1 MAKTKINYVCTQCG
15 AVQPKWMGKCPDC
28 GSWNTLVEQVDQ
40 PVSRFASAPAA
51 QAVSCT
57 VQTLEQIDSTE
68 EQRYLTRMQELNRV
82 LGGGIVPGSVIL
94 LSGDPGIGKST
105 LLLQICQSM
114 DGGQQAAPQILYVS
128 GEESLRQIKLR
139 ASRLGVDT
147 PHLHLSSTTNI
158 ESVVESI
165 QRTKPDI
172 VMVDSIQTM
181 NLSALNSSS
190 GSVTQVRECTQIL
203 INLAK
208 TMDIP
213 IFIVGHVN
221 KDGAIAGP
229 KVMEHMVDAVL
240 YFEGE
245 RNLSYRILR
254 AIKNRYGSTN
264 EIGVFEMGE
273 NGLDEVA
280 NPSKAML
287 EGRPENVS
295 GTCVACVIE
304 GSRPILAE
312 VQALASKSGYAVPK
326 RMSTGFDYNRLSLLL
341 AVLEKR
347 CGYFFGTLDAYVN
360 INVVGGI
367 RLDEPAADLPI
378 ALALVSN
385 LTDRVI
391 PDDLVAFGEI
401 GLAGELRAVN
411 RVLVRVKEAQRLGF
425 RRCILPKQCVDAITA
440 DVDIQLIGVSSLAQA
455 INQLG

>member
-1 MAKTKINYVCTQCG
+1 MAKTKISYVCTQCG
-15 AVQPKWMGKCPDC
+15 AIQPKWMGKCPDC
-28 GSWNTLVEQVDQ
+28 GSWNTLVEQVET
-40 PVSRFASAPAA
+40 PVSRFSSPAVP
-51 QAVSCT
+51 VSGCT
-57 VQTLEQIDSTE
+57 VQKLEQINSNE
-68 EQRYLTRMQELNRV
+68 EQRYLTSMKELNRV

-105 LLLQICQSM
+105 LLLQICQTMSN
-114 DGGQQAAPQILYVS
+114 DAQILYVS

-139 ASRLGVDT
+139 AARLGVT
-147 PHLHLSSTTNI
+147 TENLNLSSTTNI
-158 ESVVESI
+158 EAVVETIQSI
-165 QRTKPDI
+165 KPDI

-190 GSVTQVRECTQIL
+190 GSVTQVRECTQML

-208 TMDIP
+208 TMEIP
-213 IFIVGHVN
+213 VFIVGHVN

-273 NGLDEVA
+273 GGLDEVT

-312 VQALASKSGYAVPK
+312 VQALVSKSGYAVPK
-326 RMSTGFDYNRLSLLL
+326 RMATGFDYNRLSLLI

-347 CGYFFGTLDAYVN
+347 CGYFFGTLDAYL
-360 INVVGGI
+360 NVVGGMK
-367 RLDEPAADLPI
+367 LDEPAADLPI
-378 ALALVSN
+378 ALSLVSN
-385 LTDRVI
+385 LTDKVV
-391 PDDLVAFGEI
+391 PEDLVAFGEI

-425 RRCILPKQCVDAITA
+425 KRCLLPKQCVAAINSE
-440 DVDIQLIGVSSLAQA
+440 VDIQLIGVTNLSQA
-455 INQLG
+455 IQAVFS

>member
-1 MAKTKINYVCTQCG
+1 
-15 AVQPKWMGKCPDC
+15 
-28 GSWNTLVEQVDQ
+28 
-40 PVSRFASAPAA
+40 
-51 QAVSCT
+51 
-57 VQTLEQIDSTE
+57 
-68 EQRYLTRMQELNRV
+68 
-82 LGGGIVPGSVIL
+82 
-94 LSGDPGIGKST
+94 
-105 LLLQICQSM
+105 M

-139 ASRLGVDT
+139 ASRPGVDT

-264 EIGVFEMGE
+264 EIGGFEMGE

-304 GSRPILAE
+304 GSRPIFGGGAGAGI
-312 VQALASKSGYAVPK
+312 QK
-326 RMSTGFDYNRLSLLL
+326 R
-341 AVLEKR
+341 
-347 CGYFFGTLDAYVN
+347 
-360 INVVGGI
+360 I
-367 RLDEPAADLPI
+367 RRP
-378 ALALVSN
+378 
-385 LTDRVI
+385 
-391 PDDLVAFGEI
+391 
-401 GLAGELRAVN
+401 
-411 RVLVRVKEAQRLGF
+411 Q
-425 RRCILPKQCVDAITA
+425 A
-440 DVDIQLIGVSSLAQA
+440 DVHRF
-455 INQLG
+455 

>member
-1 MAKTKINYVCTQCG
+1 MAKSKINYVCTQCG

-28 GSWNTLVEQVDQ
+28 GSWNTLVENVET
-40 PVSRFASAPAA
+40 PVSRFAASSAPVAR
-51 QAVSCT
+51 CT
-57 VQTLEQIDSTE
+57 VQRLEQIDSNE
-68 EQRYLTRMQELNRV
+68 EQRYLTGMQELNRV
-82 LGGGIVPGSVIL
+82 LGGGIVPGSVVL

-105 LLLQICQSM
+105 LLLQICQTLP
-114 DGGQQAAPQILYVS
+114 AHLQILYVS

-139 ASRLGVDT
+139 AARLGVDT
-147 PHLHLSSTTNI
+147 PNLSLSSTTNI
-158 ESVVESI
+158 ESVVDAI
-165 QRTKPDI
+165 QTTKPGL

-190 GSVTQVRECTQIL
+190 GSVTQVRECTQLL
-203 INLAK
+203 INQAK
-208 TMDIP
+208 TLEIP
-213 IFIVGHVN
+213 VFIVGHVN

-264 EIGVFEMGE
+264 EIGVFEMGDT
-273 NGLDEVA
+273 GLDEVA

-312 VQALASKSGYAVPK
+312 VQALVSKSGYAVPK
-326 RMSTGFDYNRLSLLL
+326 RMATGFDYNRLSLIL

-347 CGYFFGTLDAYVN
+347 CGYFFGTLDAY
-360 INVVGGI
+360 INVIGGLK
-367 RLDEPAADLPI
+367 LDEPAADLPI
-378 ALALVSN
+378 ALSMVSN
-385 LTDRVI
+385 LTDKVI
-391 PDDLVAFGEI
+391 PDDLVAFGEV
-401 GLAGELRAVN
+401 GLAGEIRAVN

-425 RRCILPKQCVDAITA
+425 RRCILPKQCVAPIA
-440 DVDIQLIGVSSLAQA
+440 DEVDIELIGVSSLSQA
-455 INQLG
+455 ISVALG

>member
-15 AVQPKWMGKCPDC
+15 AIQPKWMGKCPDC
-28 GSWNTLVEQVDQ
+28 GSWNTLVENVEA
-40 PVSRFASAPAA
+40 PVSRFASS
-51 QAVSCT
+51 AVPQTAKST
-57 VQTLEQIDSTE
+57 VQKLEQIDSSE
-68 EQRYLTRMQELNRV
+68 EQRYLTQMEELNRV
-82 LGGGIVPGSVIL
+82 LGGGIVPGSVVL

-105 LLLQICQSM
+105 LLLQICQTISS
-114 DGGQQAAPQILYVS
+114 DAQILYVS

-139 ASRLGVDT
+139 AARLGVTT
-147 PHLHLSSTTNI
+147 PNLSLSSTTNI
-158 ESVVESI
+158 EAVIDSI
-165 QRTKPDI
+165 QSLKPDI

-190 GSVTQVRECTQIL
+190 GSVTQVRECTQLL
-203 INLAK
+203 INIAK
-208 TMDIP
+208 TMEIP
-213 IFIVGHVN
+213 VFIVGHVN

-273 NGLDEVA
+273 NGLDEVT

-312 VQALASKSGYAVPK
+312 VQALVSKSGYAVPK
-326 RMSTGFDYNRLSLLL
+326 RMATGFDYNRLSLIL

-347 CGYFFGTLDAYVN
+347 CGYFFGTLDAY
-360 INVVGGI
+360 INVVGGMK
-367 RLDEPAADLPI
+367 LDEPAADLPI
-378 ALALVSN
+378 ALSLVSN
-385 LTDRVI
+385 LTDKVI

-401 GLAGELRAVN
+401 GLAGEMRAVN

-425 RRCILPKQCVDAITA
+425 KRCILPKQCIAAISA
-440 DVDIQLIGVSSLAQA
+440 EVEIQLIGVSTLSQA
-455 INQLG
+455 LSAAMA

>member
-15 AVQPKWMGKCPDC
+15 AIQPKWMGKCPDC
-28 GSWNTLVEQVDQ
+28 GSWNTLVENVEA
-40 PVSRFASAPAA
+40 PVSRFASS
-51 QAVSCT
+51 AVPQTAKST
-57 VQTLEQIDSTE
+57 VQKLEQIDSSE
-68 EQRYLTRMQELNRV
+68 EQRYLTQMEELNRV
-82 LGGGIVPGSVIL
+82 LGGGIVPGSVVL

-105 LLLQICQSM
+105 LLLQICQTISS
-114 DGGQQAAPQILYVS
+114 DAQILYVS

-139 ASRLGVDT
+139 AARLGVTT
-147 PHLHLSSTTNI
+147 PNLSLSSTTNI
-158 ESVVESI
+158 EAVIDSI
-165 QRTKPDI
+165 QSLKPDI

-190 GSVTQVRECTQIL
+190 GSVTQVRECTQLL
-203 INLAK
+203 INIAK
-208 TMDIP
+208 TMEIP
-213 IFIVGHVN
+213 VFIVGHVN

-273 NGLDEVA
+273 NGLDEVT

-312 VQALASKSGYAVPK
+312 VQALVSKSGYAVPK
-326 RMSTGFDYNRLSLLL
+326 RMATGFDYNRLSLIL

-347 CGYFFGTLDAYVN
+347 CGYFFGTLDAY
-360 INVVGGI
+360 INVVGGMK
-367 RLDEPAADLPI
+367 LDEPAADLPI
-378 ALALVSN
+378 ALSLVSN
-385 LTDRVI
+385 LTDKVI

-401 GLAGELRAVN
+401 GLAGEMRAVN

-425 RRCILPKQCVDAITA
+425 KR
-440 DVDIQLIGVSSLAQA
+440 
-455 INQLG
+455 